1 MRYFNR
7 GSRCMRDKM
16 IDEVLKAAL
25 SLFVIMGPF
34 ASIPVFISLTKG
46 LESKQ
51 KLSAATKA
59 IATAAGVLFA
69 FLFFGQFILN
79 IFMIDFASLRIA
91 GGVVLTILGVEM
103 MLALSISGKG
113 DHSPAITL
121 LATPL
126 LTGPGVI
133 VTTMIFVQEYGHLT
147 TAIAAVI
154 ALIASWVVLWLSG
167 KISRTVGNYGIN
179 TISRVTGLLLTALA
193 VELMITGAKA
203 AFAV

>member
-1 MRYFNR
+1 ML
-7 GSRCMRDKM
+7 
-16 IDEVLKAAL
+16 DEILKAAL

-34 ASIPVFISLTKG
+34 ASIPVFISLTK
-46 LESKQ
+46 EMNSRQ

-69 FLFFGQFILN
+69 FLFFGQFILDV
-79 IFMIDFASLRIA
+79 FMIDFASLRIA
-91 GGVVLTILGVEM
+91 GGVVLVILGVEM

-154 ALIASWVVLWLSG
+154 ALAASLVVLWLSG
-167 KISRTVGNYGIN
+167 KISRAVGSYGIN

-193 VELMITGAKA
+193 VELVITGAKA
-203 AFAV
+203 AFAL